1 MVSFTRWRLPIL
13 GLSALTVLTLA
24 MCQSNSTKTTEG
36 AAQSPADST
45 GTAPAVAGSTGN
57 ADAGRDVFRNETF
70 GTEGFWTNAVR
81 MPQGMKAAKLTVL
94 DALKAG
100 VSFDVDAMP
109 ADLKAAFASELKTD
123 RSPANAPKLN
133 DPATMEA
140 LVKANAVIG
149 MVPKGALVGVSCAL
163 CHAVTDK
170 SLFDLG
176 GKGSIGKRI
185 DGPTPHQLNVGK
197 LLATAANSRALFTT
211 LQLQQPDPHTK
222 RNEVKP
228 HYVSVMPQALEISCA
243 DETRSPCRAQTPAC
257 RLRYI
262 WRREYA
268 RP

>member
-1 MVSFTRWRLPIL
+1 MDYFANWRLPTL

-24 MCQSNSTKTTEG
+24 TCQSNSTKTTEAEG
-36 AAQSPADST
+36 TAQVPADST
-45 GTAPAVAGSTGN
+45 GAAPAVAGPTAN
-57 ADAGRDVFRNETF
+57 ANAGQDVFRNETF

-81 MPQGMKAAKLTVL
+81 MPRGMKVAKLTVL

-109 ADLKAAFASELKTD
+109 ADVKAAFVSELKTD
-123 RSPANAPKLN
+123 RSPVKAPRLN
-133 DPATMEA
+133 NPATMEE

-149 MVPKGALVGVSCAL
+149 LVPKGAMVGVSCAL

-197 LLATAANSRALFTT
+197 RLAIAANSRALFTT
-211 LQLQQPDPHTK
+211 LQLQQPDGST
-222 RNEVKP
+222 
-228 HYVSVMPQALEISCA
+228 IG
-243 DETRSPCRAQTPAC
+243 RAPKGLTHEGFGYGLA
-257 RLRYI
+257 
-262 WRREYA
+262 
-268 RP
+268 